1 MPQFDLY
8 SFSVQVFTILVS
20 FFFVYF
26 FLLRSV
32 LSPLSET
39 FKFRK
44 KVLTAISS
52 YNKGMKSVQLKYNF
66 FNLFY

>member
-26 FLLRSV
+26 FILRTV
-32 LSPLSET
+32 LSPFSEA

-44 KVLTAISS
+44 KVLTTISS
-52 YNKGMKSVQLKYNF
+52 YARGTKSTNLKYNF
-66 FNLFY
+66 FNLF